1 LIRFDHV
8 WKRYPNGRE
17 ALCDLSLDI
26 ARGEMVFLTGHS
38 GAGKSTLLKLIAL
51 IERPTRGAL
60 VVNGQNTATVKRRD
74 IPAFR
79 RQIGVVFQD
88 HKLLMDRPVYDNVGL
103 PLVIAGVPEKEIQK
117 RVRASLDQVGLLGRE
132 RTRPIEL
139 STGEQ
144 QRVGI
149 ARAIIAKPAL
159 LIADE
164 PTGNLDP
171 ELAIEV
177 MNIFKRFNEVGVTV
191 AIATHDVHLI
201 ERYGVRRVMLA
212 QGRALEGNNEAPVSP
227 AASISATAGE
237 AHVVPLAPGDADPP
251 AVLPGIRPD

>member
-8 WKRYPNGRE
+8 WKRYPNGRD
-17 ALCDLSLDI
+17 ALCDFSLEI

-51 IERPTRGAL
+51 IERPSRGTL
-60 VVNGQNTATVKRRD
+60 VVNGQNTATVKRKH

-103 PLVIAGVPEKEIQK
+103 PLVIAGVPEKEIGK
-117 RVRASLDQVGLLGRE
+117 RVRAALDQVGLLGRE
-132 RTRPIEL
+132 RSRPIEL

-171 ELAIEV
+171 DLAIEV

-191 AIATHDVHLI
+191 VIASHDVHLI
-201 ERYGVRRVMLA
+201 DRYGVRRVMLA
-212 QGRALEGNNEAPVSP
+212 QGRSTGGDTAPAPPQASIVP
-227 AASISATAGE
+227 VAAASGPVASLASASPDA
-237 AHVVPLAPGDADPP
+237 PL
-251 AVLPGIRPD
+251 VLPDIRVD